1 MLFLSSPVALSCPD
15 FLERR
20 SLTSFKSLRGL
31 AGGLVIPAAAA
42 GHKANSQRCIQ
53 RQKDC
58 IGKRKL
64 AHKIIF
70 QFINSPHVA
79 FLVHLRLIYPSAS
92 RHTACVRSP
101 LHLISSSFSFIFP
114 CSSSLPPRPGGGES
128 QNAVD
133 CRHAVAVDLRPVE
146 AGSSSTA
153 LSVPRGTR
161 ESCPPR
167 CTFGFSFTTAS
178 G

>member
-1 MLFLSSPVALSCPD
+1 MLYLSSPVALSCPD

-42 GHKANSQRCIQ
+42 GHKANNQRCIQ

-92 RHTACVRSP
+92 RHSLCSLFSPPHILVFFLYLPLFFFTSPSPRRGRVTRRSR
-101 LHLISSSFSFIFP
+101 
-114 CSSSLPPRPGGGES
+114 LPPC
-128 QNAVD
+128 
-133 CRHAVAVDLRPVE
+133 CRRRLTPC
-146 AGSSSTA
+146 
-153 LSVPRGTR
+153 RGR
-161 ESCPPR
+161 LLQYGPLGPSR
-167 CTFGFSFTTAS
+167 D
-178 G
+178 